1 MVASDTPLRTDH
13 FWLENA
19 CALLDAA
26 KICGS
31 VFSAGVAA
39 IYHLGLSFHAC
50 KGNCSYA
57 KARTAMTLA
66 FRGDL
71 LFAGDA
77 VAYDSRLAG
86 GTDSAD
92 FRIVR
97 RGAGHGW
104 HALDSRLSGKECH
117 ERRGHWHRQRPGR
130 AENAAFQLPDAG
142 AKMNIKRS
150 RRKRNAWP
158 GAYA

>member
-13 FWLENA
+13 SWLEMP
-19 CALLDAA
+19 ALLDAA
-26 KICGS
+26 QICGN

-50 KGNCSYA
+50 KENCSYA

-77 VAYDSRLAG
+77 VAHDSRFAG
-86 GTDSAD
+86 GTDS
-92 FRIVR
+92 
-97 RGAGHGW
+97 
-104 HALDSRLSGKECH
+104 
-117 ERRGHWHRQRPGR
+117 

-150 RRKRNAWP
+150 RRKRNA
-158 GAYA
+158 

>member
-1 MVASDTPLRTDH
+1 MP
-13 FWLENA
+13 
-19 CALLDAA
+19 ALLDAA
-26 KICGS
+26 QICGN

-50 KGNCSYA
+50 KGNCGYA

-97 RGAGHGW
+97 RGEGDVPQFLL
-104 HALDSRLSGKECH
+104 ALS
-117 ERRGHWHRQRPGR
+117 
-130 AENAAFQLPDAG
+130 
-142 AKMNIKRS
+142 IT
-150 RRKRNAWP
+150 
-158 GAYA
+158 